1 VVDVALHVL
10 VAFFLGM
17 AAGFFALK
25 ELIRWSAQFK
35 VGYGPCQL
43 CQTTGHLIICRR
55 CSRYVAMCCYI
66 QVLGTDDP
74 SPHMRRR
81 RGTNLC
87 VRCITVE
94 EKEIVEK
101 MVGP

>member
-1 VVDVALHVL
+1 MGTVEVL
-10 VAFFLGM
+10 VAFFVGM
-17 AAGFFALK
+17 TAGFFFLK

-35 VGYGPCQL
+35 AGHGPCQL
-43 CQTTGHLIICRR
+43 CQRDGYLILCRR
-55 CSRYVAMCCYI
+55 CGRYVAMCCYV

-74 SPHMRRR
+74 GPHLRRR

-87 VRCITVE
+87 VRCLSVE
-94 EKEIVEK
+94 EKTMVEK